1 MNSANLFA
9 ASSLLEL
16 GLPFL
21 LPLKFTQG
29 QYVYTYFSEGNLVQ
43 IFEVD
48 LKKEWLSW
56 IMDWAEKR

>member
-9 ASSLLEL
+9 VSSLLEL

-29 QYVYTYFSEGNLVQ
+29 QLVYTYFSEGNLFQ

-56 IMDWAEKR
+56 IIDWAEKR